1 MAKYLVIDNGGTFIK
16 PSIMDGDGNILQ
28 MLPKIPTNSLNT
40 AAMAERS
47 SGKDTKIEGELD
59 SVEKYLALLDTVYQ
73 PLKGEVDGI
82 AMSFPGVNDA
92 EKGYCYSG
100 GAFLFAAGQ
109 PLGEIMTE
117 HFGIPCTLENDGKC
131 AVLAEYWKGALQ
143 GVQNGAVIAL
153 GTGIAGGIIVDGKI
167 VRGRRFSAG
176 EMSYMTNDIANPLNM
191 ASGFSSD
198 SAMGMCMKVAYAKG
212 MQPSE
217 VDGFKVFEL
226 AKAGDP
232 VVMAILDKTCD
243 EIVGQAYN
251 MTALLDLDVVAIG
264 GGISREPM
272 LLEML
277 QKKAENI
284 NANNPLAQYSA
295 FYPQVHICPC
305 QFHNEANMLGAL
317 YHHLKMRGLLA

>member
-16 PSIMDGDGNILQ
+16 PSVMDGEGNILQ
-28 MLPKIPTNSLNT
+28 MLPKIPTHSLN
-40 AAMAERS
+40 AAAIVQQADGEEA
-47 SGKDTKIEGELD
+47 KLEGELD
-59 SVEKYLALLDTVYQ
+59 SVEKYLELLDGVYQ

-109 PLGEIMTE
+109 PLGEMMTE

-131 AVLAEYWKGALQ
+131 AVLAEYWKGSLQ

-191 ASGFSSD
+191 ATGFSSD
-198 SAMGMCMKVAYAKG
+198 SAMGMCMKAAYAKG
-212 MQPSE
+212 MQPSDM
-217 VDGFKVFEL
+217 DGFKLFQL
-226 AKAGDP
+226 AKEGDP
-232 VVMAILDKTCD
+232 AVLAILDKTCD

-277 QKKAENI
+277 QKKAEYL
-284 NANNPLAQYSA
+284 NANNPLSKYSA

-305 QFHNEANMLGAL
+305 TFHNEANMVGAL
-317 YHHLKMRGLLA
+317 YHHLKMRGLLK

>member
-1 MAKYLVIDNGGTFIK
+1 
-16 PSIMDGDGNILQ
+16 
-28 MLPKIPTNSLNT
+28 
-40 AAMAERS
+40 
-47 SGKDTKIEGELD
+47 
-59 SVEKYLALLDTVYQ
+59 
-73 PLKGEVDGI
+73 
-82 AMSFPGVNDA
+82 
-92 EKGYCYSG
+92 
-100 GAFLFAAGQ
+100 
-109 PLGEIMTE
+109 
-117 HFGIPCTLENDGKC
+117 
-131 AVLAEYWKGALQ
+131 
-143 GVQNGAVIAL
+143 
-153 GTGIAGGIIVDGKI
+153 
-167 VRGRRFSAG
+167 
-176 EMSYMTNDIANPLNM
+176 MSYMTNDIANPLNM